1 MPPRREVVLGQGSRL
16 PVEHASVLLSF
27 AKKTTD
33 ALSLLV
39 LSNRGEEPGSFPYKN
54 GTGRGLLSFTDTPL
68 SDQTLRG
75 PRDEPSLPEC
85 SLVNA
90 NNHLG
95 AALNEGGNLVG
106 ARKLEL
112 NISLRFGSNC
122 CLCLLH
128 SSN

>member
-1 MPPRREVVLGQGSRL
+1 MAIQAVFHLLTLVQIRKTCCLLNAPGQEQWKEKKKKEDK
-16 PVEHASVLLSF
+16 EHL
-27 AKKTTD
+27 
-33 ALSLLV
+33 
-39 LSNRGEEPGSFPYKN
+39 NEPGTES
-54 GTGRGLLSFTDTPL
+54 LLSFTDTPL